1 MTKIHPEPETVVESL
16 PVTIKDFPRDL
27 HTAAKVAAAW
37 EEQPLKYWIMDA
49 CAEKLDRGKK

>member
-1 MTKIHPEPETVVESL
+1 MTKINHEPKTVESL

-27 HTAAKVAAAW
+27 HTAAKVAAAM

-49 CAEKLDRGKK
+49 ITEKIERGKK